1 VIAGVLTSE
10 MMTYRITSIVVTLL
24 LMSLALAGQTPYPRA
39 RRGLATTTPVPATA
53 PKGVLVVFH
62 GKLKV
67 IDKKKIVIET
77 DENQQ
82 LLTIRL
88 TGKTKFLKDGKEVKP
103 TTIDLETPL
112 TVDASQDTDASLLAA
127 NVSVDS
133 ADKPAPDKT
142 TTEKS
147 NLKPN

>member
-1 VIAGVLTSE
+1 MIQQMRRYRTTSVI
-10 MMTYRITSIVVTLL
+10 VTLL
-24 LMSLALAGQTPYPRA
+24 VMSLALAGQTPYPRA
-39 RRGLATTTPVPATA
+39 RRGLAPTTPVTATA
-53 PKGVLVVFH
+53 PKGVLMVFH

-88 TGKTKFLKDGKEVKP
+88 TGKTKFLNAGKEVKP
-103 TTIDLETPL
+103 ATIDLQTPL
-112 TVDASQDTDASLLAA
+112 TVDASQDTDASLLAV

-147 NLKPN
+147 NSKPN

>member
-1 VIAGVLTSE
+1 
-10 MMTYRITSIVVTLL
+10 M
-24 LMSLALAGQTPYPRA
+24 
-39 RRGLATTTPVPATA
+39 
-53 PKGVLVVFH
+53 VFH

-88 TGKTKFLKDGKEVKP
+88 TGKTKFLNAGKEVKP
-103 TTIDLETPL
+103 ATIDLQTPL
-112 TVDASQDTDASLLAA
+112 TVDASQDTDASLLAV

-147 NLKPN
+147 NSKPN